1 MCYLINVI
9 ANIDTFEFMRHPLQA
24 TIDTIHSLFTAQ
36 PILICS
42 PGRVN
47 LIGEHTDYNQ
57 GFVLPAAI
65 DKAIVIGMAKNDI
78 GMIRLRSI
86 DMEVPNY
93 RTPISETYEHTGVD
107 WAQYVIGVVDQL
119 QKAGHVIGG
128 FDCGFGGD
136 VPIGA
141 GLSSSAALEGG
152 IAFGLSTLFNLNLSR
167 LEMTTISM
175 QAENQFVGVQ
185 CGIMDQFASLH
196 GQKDSVIKLDCRSLN
211 YEYYPFQWNH
221 VGVLLCDTKVRR
233 TLVGSEYNVRRHQCE
248 TGVSVIARTHPNV
261 KTLRDVTFDQLEAH
275 KDQLDEVV
283 YRRCLYVLEENQRV
297 TDACAA
303 LQKGDLSAFG
313 KLMDASHKGLRDDY
327 EVSCDELDILVDATA
342 SLDGILG
349 SRMMGGGF
357 GGCTINLVVMD
368 KLDESIAHIRKVY
381 LERTGIEA
389 GFHVVKIGNG
399 THLIEEA

>member
-1 MCYLINVI
+1 MSAIKTTVL
-9 ANIDTFEFMRHPLQA
+9 DGFSRHF
-24 TIDTIHSLFTAQ
+24 SGK
-36 PILICS
+36 PILVCS

-57 GFVLPAAI
+57 GFVLPASI
-65 DKAIVIGMAKNDI
+65 DKAMVMALSTNDL
-78 GMIRLRSI
+78 GMIRLHSV
-86 DMEVPNY
+86 DM
-93 RTPISETYEHTGVD
+93 TPSYYETLISETYYPTGVD
-107 WAQYVIGVVDQL
+107 WAEYVIGVVDQI

-128 FDCGFGGD
+128 FDCAFGGD

-152 IAFGLSTLFNLNLSR
+152 IAFGLSTLFDLNLTR
-167 LEMTTISM
+167 LEMTNISM

-196 GQKDSVIKLDCRSLN
+196 GKKDSVIKLDCRSLDF
-211 YEYYPFQWNH
+211 EYYPFQWDH

-233 TLVGSEYNVRRHQCE
+233 TLAGSEYNVRRSQCE
-248 TGVSVIARTHPNV
+248 TGVSVIAKTHPAV
-261 KTLRDVTFDQLEAH
+261 KTLRDVSFDQLEAH
-275 KDQLDEVV
+275 KSQMDEVV
-283 YRRCLYVLEENQRV
+283 YRRCRYVLEENQRV

-303 LQKGDLSAFG
+303 LQDGDLTAFG
-313 KLMDASHKGLRDDY
+313 KLMDGSHKGLRDDY
-327 EVSCDELDILVDATA
+327 EVSCDELDILVDATQ

-349 SRMMGGGF
+349 ARMMGGGF

-381 LERTGIEA
+381 LEQTGIEA
-389 GFHVVKIGNG
+389 GFHVVKIGDG
-399 THLIEEA
+399 THLLENE